1 MNKFDTRGF
10 EFFGDSEKWFRK
22 QLIERLE
29 VLLAHQNLSKN
40 QLAKLAGLPKTSLY
54 QKMDKNE
61 QCYFTI
67 IELFRIAKSFDISIV
82 QLLPIDDVDRK
93 HPNLVPLPASSLKFL
108 DEMLAA
114 EPSDIE
120 LLNKLYKT
128 IKQHRL
134 EADTQ

>member
-1 MNKFDTRGF
+1 MNEFDTRGF

-29 VLLAHQNLSKN
+29 VLLAHQSLSKN

-61 QCYFTI
+61 QSYFTI

-134 EADTQ
+134 EAET